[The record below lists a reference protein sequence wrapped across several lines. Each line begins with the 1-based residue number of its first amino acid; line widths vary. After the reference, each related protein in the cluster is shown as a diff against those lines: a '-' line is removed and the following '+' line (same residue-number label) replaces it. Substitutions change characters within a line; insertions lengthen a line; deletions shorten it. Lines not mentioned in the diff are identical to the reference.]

1 MNMKKNNKISIIINL
16 IFILVFSF
24 ITIGYAAYNKELG
37 ITSNL
42 SLIGNGELFIRS
54 IDLVDSSNVSNSAS
68 PTITN
73 NEVNFNITF
82 NGTNND
88 YFANYLVTIVN
99 NTFYDYTYT
108 GVDLDYSLSRT
119 DGVQDGSSLNI
130 SISGINNGDTIAS
143 RSTKTFNIIV
153 ELTPKD
159 TNATYVTEIVSDV
172 NNEVV
177 QEAKLLASVTPKQ
190 GNLRTNNLAQFTLDV
205 ISTYTYDRTFNINIG
220 DSNFEI
226 VNASGNPLSD
236 MTIHANSEET
246 YTFYVR
252 AKSNATFVNDSKTTS
267 ITLNSSGIPR
277 ITVDSITLL
286 VNQNTTVTDTIPP
299 VVGNVNFSMGES
311 EGTGTATWSLID
323 YGLSG
328 VDHYMINL
336 YDSSNALVRTYTG
349 TDSTSYSFTGLPEG
363 DYYIVVYAIDDS
375 GNSGSSYANS
385 ATTGTGYASK
395 SNTATLKWRYS
406 VTNNLTNLNSNGNN
420 YAIYHQTYTATLSAS
435 GLLSGLPN
443 SITVTM
449 GGQTLTAGTGYTYS
463 QNNGQVR
470 INNVTGDIVITA
482 TATTTCLIKGTKV
495 LLANGEYKNIED
507 IRYDDLLLV
516 FNYETGKLIE
526 EYPIWIEKEGKTK
539 GYQKNT
545 FSDGTVLNT
554 RGWHGVF
561 SVDKNAFV
569 SVDNPEE
576 FHIGTNILK
585 IDKYGNKDVISVT
598 NIEYIEEETTYYHV
612 VSTRYYNIIAN
623 DILTTD
629 GTVILSNL
637 YGFNEDLTW
646 TELRDNNDDWY
657 TKEELSILP
666 NYMFIGLRA
675 KEGKYLQKYGMSR
688 SMFLWYLANNQLT
701 NAMLPINTNSN
712 NELLFSVKTDFDNK
726 CYLLPEGSTYILPK
740 NDKVYKYLDTS
751 QNILYNPGDSVK
763 IELSTY
769 FKAILK

>member
-1 MNMKKNNKISIIINL
+1 MKKNNKISIIINV
-16 IFILVFSF
+16 IFVLVFSF

-37 ITSNL
+37 ITSSL
-42 SLIGNGELFIRS
+42 SLVGNGEMFIRS
-54 IDLVDSSNVSNSAS
+54 IDLVDSSNVSNSVS
-68 PTITN
+68 PTIVN

-88 YFANYLVTIVN
+88 FFANYLVTIVN

-108 GVDLDYSLSRT
+108 GIDLDYSLSRT
-119 DGVQDGSSLNI
+119 DGVQDGSSLSI
-130 SISGINNGDTIAS
+130 SINGINNGDVISA

-153 ELTPKD
+153 NLNANDP
-159 TNATYVTEIVSDV
+159 NATYVTEIASEV

-190 GNLRTNNLAQFTLDV
+190 GDLRTNNLAKFTLDV
-205 ISTYTYDRTFNINIG
+205 ISTYTYDRTFNINIS

-226 VNASGNPLSD
+226 VDASGNALSNL
-236 MTIHANSEET
+236 TIHANSEET
-246 YTFYVR
+246 YDFYVK
-252 AKSNATFVNDSKTTS
+252 ASSNATFVNDSKTTT

-277 ITVDSITLL
+277 IIVDSITLL
-286 VNQNTTVTDTIPP
+286 VNQNTSVTDTIPP
-299 VVGNVNFSMGES
+299 VVGNVNFSMGET
-311 EGTGTATWSLID
+311 EGTATATWSLID

-336 YDSSNALVRTYTG
+336 YNSSNTLVRSYTG
-349 TDSTSYSFTGLPEG
+349 TDATSYSFTGLSEG
-363 DYYIVVYAIDDS
+363 TYYVVVYAIDDS
-375 GNSGSSYANS
+375 GNSGSSYVNS
-385 ATTGTGYASK
+385 ATNNTGYASK
-395 SNTATLKWRYS
+395 SNNATLKWRYT
-406 VTNNLTNLNSNGNN
+406 VTNNLTNLSSNGNN
-420 YAIYHQTYTATLSAS
+420 YAVYHQPYTATLSAS
-435 GLLSGLPN
+435 GLLAGLPD
-443 SITVTM
+443 SVTITM
-449 GGQTLTAGTGYTYS
+449 GGQTLTANTDYTYS
-463 QNNGQVR
+463 KSSGQIK

-482 TATTTCLIKGTKV
+482 TASGTCLIKGTKV
-495 LLANGEYKNIED
+495 LLANGKYKNIEN

-516 FNYETGKLIE
+516 FNYETGKMIE

-561 SVDKNAFV
+561 SVDKNEFV
-569 SVDNPEE
+569 SVDNEE
-576 FHIGTNILK
+576 DFHVGTRILK
-585 IDKYGNKDVISVT
+585 IDKNGKKEVVSVT
-598 NIEYIEEETTYYHV
+598 KIEYIMEETTYYHV

-637 YGFNEDLTW
+637 YGFNKDLTW
-646 TELRDNNDDWY
+646 TKMRDINNDWY
-657 TKEELSILP
+657 TREELSILP
-666 NYMFIGLRA
+666 NYMYIGLRA
-675 KEGKYLQKYGMSR
+675 KEGKVLQKYGMSR
-688 SMFLWYLANNQLT
+688 DIFLWYLVNNQLT
-701 NAMLPINTNSN
+701 DEMLPINKNKDN
-712 NELLFSVKTDFDNK
+712 KLLFSVQSELDNK
-726 CYLLPEGSTYILPK
+726 CYLLPEGSMYILSK
-740 NDKVYKYLDTS
+740 NDKVDKYLDTS